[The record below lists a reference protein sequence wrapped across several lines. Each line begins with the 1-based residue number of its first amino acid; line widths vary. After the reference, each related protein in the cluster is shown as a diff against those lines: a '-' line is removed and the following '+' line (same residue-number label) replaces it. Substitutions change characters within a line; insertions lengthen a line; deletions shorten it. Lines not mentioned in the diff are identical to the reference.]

1 MNVFISS
8 VISGMEE
15 FRDAAAR
22 AIRSLGHDVIR
33 AEDFG
38 ARPDSPQV
46 ACLDGVRQA
55 EAVILL
61 MGGRYGAIQSSGRS
75 ATHEEYREAR
85 ERCPVLVMVQDGVER
100 ENGQAEFLSEVRD
113 WAQGHYT
120 NSFTSADQ
128 LRDAVVGALHNL
140 ELAHA
145 TGPVDPDEMLQRAIA
160 LLPQDRHGS
169 SGSARLAL
177 ALTGGPVQ
185 TVLRPAQ
192 LEAQELRERIH
203 QMALFGETAVLATQ
217 QGTDISLD
225 NDMLIFEQ
233 PERSI
238 AITETGSVRLI
249 AAIPPPDSGLPVIIE
264 EDVRDLVGRFLGFAN
279 AMLADI
285 DPLSRLSHVAIVATI
300 FDAGHLAWRT
310 RAEHARSPNNVSMNM
325 FGDGEREAV
334 HLSPPHRTR
343 SVLRL
348 NAPELV
354 DDLTIKLRRQL
365 QNPGSIP
372 W

>member
-1 MNVFISS
+1 MKVFISS
-8 VISGMEE
+8 VLSGMEE

-22 AIRSLGHDVIR
+22 AVRSLGHEVVR

-38 ARPDSPQV
+38 ARTDSPQV
-46 ACLDGVRQA
+46 ACLDAVRQA

-61 MGGRYGAIQSSGRS
+61 MGAHYGAIQSSGLS

-85 ERCPVLVMVQDGVER
+85 ERCPVLVMVRDGVER
-100 ENGQAEFLSEVRD
+100 ESGQAEFLTEVRD

-120 NSFTSADQ
+120 NAFTSADQ
-128 LRDAVVGALHNL
+128 LRDAVVRALHDL

-145 TGPVDPDEMLQRAIA
+145 TGPVDPDEMLRRAIA
-160 LLPQDRHGS
+160 LLPHGGHAS
-169 SGSARLAL
+169 SGRARLAL

-192 LEAQELRERIH
+192 LEAQDLRERIH

-217 QGTDISLD
+217 QGTDVGLD

-238 AITETGSVRLI
+238 AIAETGSVRFL
-249 AAIPPPDSGLPVIIE
+249 AAIPPPDRGLPVIIE
-264 EDVRDLVGRFLGFAN
+264 EDVHDFIARFLRFAN
-279 AMLADI
+279 AVLADI
-285 DPLSRLSHVAIVATI
+285 DPLNRLSHVAIAATI
-300 FDAGHLAWRT
+300 FDAGYLTWRT
-310 RAEHARSPNNVSMNM
+310 RAEHAQSPNNVSMNM
-325 FGDGEREAV
+325 FGDGEQEEV

-343 SVLRL
+343 SALRL

-354 DDLTIKLRRQL
+354 DDLTVKLRRQL
-365 QNPGSIP
+365 QNPRRNP

>member
-1 MNVFISS
+1 MKVFISS
-8 VISGMEE
+8 LVSGMEE

-22 AIRSLGHDVIR
+22 AVRSLGHEVIR

-38 ARPDSPQV
+38 ARPDSPQI
-46 ACLDGVRQA
+46 ACLEGVRQA
-55 EAVILL
+55 EAVILI
-61 MGGRYGAIQSSGRS
+61 MGGRYGAVQSSGRS

-85 ERCPVLVMVQDGVER
+85 EHCPVLVMVQQGVER
-100 ENGQAEFLSEVRD
+100 EDGQAGFLTEVRD

-120 NSFTSADQ
+120 SSFTSADQ
-128 LRDAVVGALHNL
+128 LHDAAVRALHEL

-160 LLPQDRHGS
+160 LLPHDRQAS
-169 SGSARLAL
+169 SGGARLAM

-192 LEAQELRERIH
+192 LEAPDLRERIH
-203 QMALFGETAVLATQ
+203 QMALFGGTAVLATQ
-217 QGTDISLD
+217 QGTEVSLD

-233 PERSI
+233 PVRSI
-238 AITETGSVRLI
+238 AIAETGSVRLLT
-249 AAIPPPDSGLPVIIE
+249 AIPPPDRGLPVIIE
-264 EDVRDLVGRFLGFAN
+264 EDVRDLVARFLRFAN
-279 AMLADI
+279 AVLADI
-285 DPLSRLSHVAIVATI
+285 DPVNRLSHVAIAATI
-300 FDAGHLAWRT
+300 LDAGYLTWRT
-310 RAEHARSPNNVSMNM
+310 RAEHAQSPNTVSMNT

-343 SVLRL
+343 SALRL

-354 DDLTIKLRRQL
+354 DDLTAKLRRQL
-365 QNPGSIP
+365 QNPRRNP